1 MKIAILTDTH
11 AGVRNSNIFF
21 MNNQRKFYEQVF
33 FPEIDKRGIKTVLHG
48 GDFWEDRKQLNTLAI
63 KTACEMYYEECE
75 KRGIKQYQILGN
87 HDVMYRNTNE
97 IHSMDIFEKAY
108 KQLTVI
114 QDTAEIELGGK
125 VFALMSWI
133 NNENLESRLDFI
145 KNTKADVLLGH
156 LEVKNFEMTAGNV
169 CEHGLDQEILRHIPL
184 VLSGHFHL
192 ATQQGNIKYLGN
204 NTQTNRGDL
213 GQKKGFWIID
223 TDDLSMEFIH
233 NPYDVYNQLHFDN
246 DINIMEFDVS
256 PYQDQIVVV
265 YIKSYLEVNQKKL
278 NLYID
283 KLNRTA
289 HSVTVQELHQ
299 INVDSAS
306 VDVDI
311 EAIDTVG
318 IINSYID
325 SAIEQ
330 DEQRP
335 KIKNMMHDLYKEA
348 LNNTVTIDL

>member
-1 MKIAILTDTH
+1 MLIAILTDTH

-21 MNNQRKFYEQVF
+21 MNNQRKFYNKVF
-33 FPEIDKRGIKTVLHG
+33 FPEIDKRGIKVILHG
-48 GDFWEDRKQLNTLAI
+48 GDALEDRKNLNTLAI
-63 KTACEMYYEECE
+63 KSLCEMYYDECE
-75 KRGIKQYQILGN
+75 KRQITQYQILGN
-87 HDVMYRNTNE
+87 HDVFYRNTNDV
-97 IHSMDIFEKAY
+97 HSLDIFDKAY
-108 KQLTVI
+108 QHLNI
-114 QDTAEIELGGK
+114 IHDTAEIELGGK
-125 VFALMSWI
+125 VFSLMSWI
-133 NNENLESRLDFI
+133 NNENLESRLEFI
-145 KNTKADVLLGH
+145 KNTKGDVLLSH
-156 LEVKNFEMTAGNV
+156 LEIKNFEMTAGNV

-233 NPYDVYNQLHFDN
+233 NPYDVYNQLYFDN
-246 DINIMEFDVS
+246 DINIMDFDVK
-256 PYQDQIVVV
+256 PYTDQIVVV
-265 YIKSYLEVNQKKL
+265 YIKSYLDVNQKKL

-289 HSVTVQELHQ
+289 HSVTVQELNQ
-299 INVDSAS
+299 ISVDSAS

-311 EAIDTVG
+311 EAIDTIG

-325 SAIEQ
+325 SAIDKE
-330 DEQRP
+330 DQRP
-335 KIKNMMHDLYKEA
+335 KIKNIMHDLYKDA
-348 LNNTVTIDL
+348 LNNTVSIDL

>member
-1 MKIAILTDTH
+1 MKVAFLTDLH
-11 AGVRNSNIFF
+11 FGVRNSNIYF
-21 MNNQRKFYEQVF
+21 MNNQKKFFEKVF
-33 FPEIDKRGIKTVLHG
+33 FPECEKRGIKTILNG
-48 GDFWEDRKQLNTLAI
+48 GDSFEDRKQLNTLAI
-63 KTACEMYYEECE
+63 KHARETYFDKCESL
-75 KRGIKQYQILGN
+75 GFKQYAILGN

-97 IHSMDIFEKAY
+97 VHSMDIFEKAY
-108 KQLTVI
+108 DHLEVI
-114 QDTAEIELGGK
+114 YDTAEIELGGK
-125 VFALMSWI
+125 LFALVSWV
-133 NNENLESRLDFI
+133 NNENLESRVEFI
-145 KNTKADVLLGH
+145 RNTKADVMLGH
-156 LEVKNFEMTAGNV
+156 YEIKNFEMTRGNIAT
-169 CEHGLDQEILRHIPL
+169 HGLDQEMFKHIPI

-192 ATQQGNIKYLGN
+192 STTQGNIMYLGN
-204 NTQTNRGDL
+204 NTQTTWGDVD
-213 GQKKGFWIID
+213 QVKGFWVIETD
-223 TDDLSMEFIH
+223 TLEMEFIP
-233 NPYDVYNQLHFDN
+233 NPYNVYNQVHFDN
-246 DINIMEFDVS
+246 DVNILEFDVS

-283 KLNRTA
+283 KLNRVVT
-289 HSVTVQELHQ
+289 SVTVQELHQ
-299 INVDSAS
+299 ISVDSAS